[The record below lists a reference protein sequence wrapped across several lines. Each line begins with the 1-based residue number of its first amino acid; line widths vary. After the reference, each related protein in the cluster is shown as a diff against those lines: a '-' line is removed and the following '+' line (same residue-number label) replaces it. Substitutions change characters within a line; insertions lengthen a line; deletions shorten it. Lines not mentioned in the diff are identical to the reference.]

1 MRAAIA
7 ARACLVS
14 ALLLLV
20 ACARSLTPDQALT
33 KAAELV
39 ASGEA
44 GEARI
49 VLKNLLVDHP
59 DAAEARA
66 QLALIALAEG
76 DVQGADAELRAVEES
91 GKALQSVRLARLRTD
106 LALGRHDAVLAA
118 VDTEPALPA
127 RERALLRA
135 MALRAS
141 GRAADGLGAL
151 RAVSNAAPTDQELL
165 VEIANA
171 LVAIGNAAQAERELD
186 AFIARGP
193 GAADALLARA
203 DLNMRQGAVAAAR
216 TDALEALEAAPPAW
230 SALARHGAML
240 LLCEAELAEGR
251 IAEARKRVEEL
262 ERNFPGSAGAQL
274 VLARIAGLEGRDGDA
289 IDILQRLLGVLPANP
304 RVQFLLVDAFVRS
317 GNVARAAEILERRI
331 AAVPGDA
338 DARRLLARL
347 RLGQSRP
354 DQVVNLLAGEEVEAE
369 AGRDRESESLLSMAR
384 LARER
389 AAATISDVTE
399 KRAAAPGNAELTAQ
413 LASAYLQSGDPA
425 KANATLAD
433 AAGADATVAGFPTR
447 VGALLA
453 LASERELNQLLRD
466 IDTETKVPVA
476 ALVAAADVAQRA
488 GRTDV
493 ASRLVQRAAARAP
506 DDVEVKL
513 RVANLAYLE
522 RRFDDAAGVLR
533 QIVERQPGVT
543 AAEFALA
550 RIAEAQGDL
559 AAARGTL
566 VAAIRKDP
574 AALEPSLMLAALELR
589 NDQGEAARKVI
600 DALLAAAPRDGRA
613 ARSAGTL
620 LFNARRYEEARTRFR
635 TAVDQNR
642 SSAEDWFNLGR
653 AQLALEDYAAAGE
666 SWQQA
671 ARLQPDAVA
680 AHVGAVRVAL
690 RQGDPA
696 TATKLAQSLVAKLP
710 ENPIAWMLAGEAA
723 AARTEHAEA
732 SRAFT
737 RSFVLRPTGLAA
749 VGDHRARVAG
759 GLARPEQPLE
769 NWLARE
775 PGDLAARRLLAEHFI
790 RVERQPAAVGQLAQ
804 LLERQP
810 NDVVALNN
818 IAWLLAERDVA
829 AAEKYARRAY
839 SIAPQSAAVADTLGW
854 VLIQARQYTEAATLL
869 AKAAEQQPEDA
880 SIRYHL
886 ALALARAGDRAAARE
901 QLSRALT
908 QNNVFQGRDAAVKL
922 MQELSR

>member
-106 LALGRHDAVLAA
+106 LALGRHQEVLAA
-118 VDTEPALPA
+118 IEAGPALPT
-127 RERALLRA
+127 RDVALLRA
-135 MALRAS
+135 LALRAI
-141 GRAADGLGAL
+141 GRAADGLADL
-151 RAVSNAAPTDQELL
+151 RAASAAAPADQELL

-171 LVAIGNAAQAERELD
+171 LIAIGNTAQAERELD
-186 AFIARGP
+186 AYIARGP

-203 DLNMRQGAVAAAR
+203 DLKMRQGAVGPAR
-216 TDALEALEAAPPAW
+216 ADATAALETAPPAW
-230 SALARHGAML
+230 PAVSRHGAML

-251 IAEARKRVEEL
+251 IAEARKQVEQL
-262 ERNFPGSAGAQL
+262 ERSFPGSAGAQL
-274 VLARIAGLEGRDGDA
+274 VLARIASLEGRDGDA
-289 IDILQRLLGVLPANP
+289 IDILQRLLGALPANP
-304 RVQFLLVDAFVRS
+304 RVQFLLVDSFVRS

-331 AAVPGDA
+331 AAVPGDL

-354 DQVVNLLAGEEVEAE
+354 DQVVTLLADAAGDPEA
-369 AGRDRESESLLSMAR
+369 ARDRESENLLSMAR
-384 LARER
+384 IARER
-389 AAATISDVTE
+389 AAATISEMTA
-399 KRAAAPGNAELTAQ
+399 KRAAAPGDPEIVAQ
-413 LASAYLQSGDPA
+413 LASAYLQSGDPT
-425 KANATLAD
+425 KAGSTLAGLP
-433 AAGADATVAGFPTR
+433 GADLTVAGFSTR
-447 VGALLA
+447 IGALLA
-453 LASERELNQLLRD
+453 LASERELNQLLR
-466 IDTETKVPVA
+466 EVEAGNSVPVA
-476 ALVAAADVAQRA
+476 ALVGGADAAQRA

-493 ASRLVQRAAARAP
+493 ASRLIQRAAARAP
-506 DDVEVKL
+506 DDVEVQL
-513 RVANLAYLE
+513 GVANLAYLE
-522 RRFDDAAGVLR
+522 RRFDDATRVLR

-550 RIAEAQGDL
+550 RIAEAQGDV
-559 AAARGTL
+559 AAARSTL
-566 VAAIRKDP
+566 TTAIRKDP
-574 AALEPSLMLAALELR
+574 AALEPALMLAALEMR
-589 NDQGEAARKVI
+589 NDRGEAARGVI

-613 ARSAGTL
+613 ARAAGTL
-620 LFNARRYEEARTRFR
+620 LFNARRYEESRTRFR
-635 TAVDQNR
+635 TAVEQNR
-642 SSAEDWFNLGR
+642 NGAEDWFNLGR
-653 AQLALEDYAAAGE
+653 AQAALEDYSAAGE

-671 ARLQPDAVA
+671 ARLQPDAVP

-690 RQGDPA
+690 RQGDTGA
-696 TATKLAQSLVAKLP
+696 AARLAQSLATRLP
-710 ENPIAWMLAGEAA
+710 ENPVAWVLVGESA
-723 AARTEHAEA
+723 AARAEHAEA
-732 SRAFT
+732 SRAFA
-737 RSFVLRPTGLAA
+737 RSFVLRPSGLAA
-749 VGDHRARVAG
+749 VGDHRARVEG
-759 GLARPEQPLE
+759 NLARPEQPLE

-775 PGDLAARRLLAEHFI
+775 PGDHAARRLLAEHFI
-790 RVERQPAAVGQLAQ
+790 RVDRPQAAVAQLAQ

-818 IAWLLAERDVA
+818 IAWLLADRDTA

-839 SIAPQSAAVADTLGW
+839 SIAPQSAAVGDTLGW
-854 VLIQARQYTEAATLL
+854 VLIQARQYPEAVQVLSRS
-869 AKAAEQQPEDA
+869 AEQQPADG

-886 ALALARAGDRAAARE
+886 ALALAGAGDRPAARE
-901 QLSRALT
+901 QLTRALA
-908 QNNVFQGRDAAVKL
+908 QNKDFQGRDAAVKL